1 MKITLIAGAR
11 PNFMKIAAL
20 VHAIQAAQQQGK
32 NVQFR
37 LVHTG
42 QHYDKNMSDTFFD
55 ELGIPAPDINLGCGG
70 GTQAEQ
76 TAAIMIAFEKEL
88 MAHPADIVLVVGD
101 VTSTMACSIVA
112 KKLNTKVCHV
122 EAGIRS
128 WDLTMP
134 EEINRMVTDSLA
146 DYMFTTSEVANRN
159 LVRMGASLQLPPKG
173 RRDEQPTPNF
183 VLRASTGRPIGQ
195 NPSPIKGGEQFTP
208 NTSHIDAF
216 EDGYNSRPFREG
228 LGIGSSFASV
238 WGVHTADSTQYDI
251 LKANAQANRNNPT
264 EAESILWDMLKS
276 NNIGL
281 HFRRQHIILDYI
293 VDFIC
298 IEKGLVIEL
307 DGGYHTNPE
316 QKEYDEQR
324 TIHLQKLGYTELRFT
339 NEKLLVKP
347 EEVIAKIKA
356 VAESLPS
363 LQGRTEERLSGKAG
377 VCPKVWFVGN
387 VMIDTLLA
395 NRARFRKPEVWG
407 TLGLKEKEYIVMT
420 MHRPA
425 NVDEENHLRE
435 MMEQIISNVH
445 GLPVIFPIHPR
456 TRTRL
461 GFSDERLEADF
472 PNLCIVEPMGYLEFN
487 YLVERAKAVVT
498 DSGGITEETTVM
510 GVPCIT
516 LRDNTERPET
526 CTVGT
531 NELIGTKPEAI
542 KPALDKLFA
551 GQWKKGAIPELW
563 DGHAAERIISIL
575 AGLR

>member
-11 PNFMKIAAL
+11 PNFMKVAAL
-20 VHAIQAAQQQGK
+20 IHAIQAARQQGK
-32 NVQFR
+32 DVQYR

-42 QHYDKNMSDTFFD
+42 QHYDKNMSDTFFE
-55 ELGIPAPDINLGCGG
+55 ELGIPAPDVNLGCGS

-76 TAAIMIAFEKEL
+76 TAAIMVEFEKDL
-88 MAHPADIVLVVGD
+88 MAHPTDVVLVVGD

-159 LVRMGASLQLPPKG
+159 LVRQGAELIN
-173 RRDEQPTPNF
+173 E
-183 VLRASTGRPIGQ
+183 RPQ
-195 NPSPIKGGEQFTP
+195 
-208 NTSHIDAF
+208 
-216 EDGYNSRPFREG
+216 
-228 LGIGSSFASV
+228 
-238 WGVHTADSTQYDI
+238 ADSMSAAKPLNDGVMPEDKY
-251 LKANAQANRNNPT
+251 ANKRIQ
-264 EAESILWDMLKS
+264 
-276 NNIGL
+276 
-281 HFRRQHIILDYI
+281 
-293 VDFIC
+293 
-298 IEKGLVIEL
+298 
-307 DGGYHTNPE
+307 
-316 QKEYDEQR
+316 QR
-324 TIHLQKLGYTELRFT
+324 
-339 NEKLLVKP
+339 
-347 EEVIAKIKA
+347 
-356 VAESLPS
+356 
-363 LQGRTEERLSGKAG
+363 
-377 VCPKVWFVGN
+377 VWHVGN

-395 NRARFRKPEVWG
+395 NRARFRKPEMWD
-407 TLGLKEKEYIVMT
+407 TLGLKEREYIVMT

-435 MMEQIISNVH
+435 MMEQIVTNVE
-445 GLPVIFPIHPR
+445 GVPVIFPIHPR
-456 TRTRL
+456 TANKLREMIN
-461 GFSDERLEADF
+461 ERSQASSMSATESLNDDRWS
-472 PNLCIVEPMGYLEFN
+472 NLHIVEPMGYLEFN

-563 DGHAAERIISIL
+563 DGHAAERIIRVL
-575 AGLR
+575 ADL